1 MEKQMSAITLES
13 LGFSQEELQE
23 RVVGRLCEQVLQ
35 STGYDEDGDEYSV
48 DSKLAKTLERRVKE
62 HVDATINAMAEKHV
76 LPNVS
81 TYIENLTLQ
90 TTNRWGERQGKPV
103 TFIEYLTQRAEAYM
117 QEEVDFQGKPK
128 GADSYSWKG
137 TQTRLTHMVHQHL
150 HYSIESAMKDALQ
163 IANSAIAT
171 GIQET
176 VKRKLA
182 EVSAAL
188 KAEVKTK

>member
-1 MEKQMSAITLES
+1 MNAITLES
-13 LGFSQEELQE
+13 LGFTQEELQE
-23 RVVGRLCEQVLQ
+23 RVVAKLCEQVLR
-35 STGYDEDGDEYSV
+35 SAGYDEDGDEYSV

-62 HVDATINAMAEKHV
+62 HVDVTINGMAEKHV

-90 TTNRWGERQGKPV
+90 ATNRWGERNGTKL

-150 HYSIESAMKDALQ
+150 HYSIESAMKTALQ
-163 IANSAIAT
+163 TANSAIAT
-171 GIQET
+171 GIQDT
-176 VKRKLA
+176 VKLKLA
-182 EVSAAL
+182 EITKSL
-188 KAEVKTK
+188 QTTVKVP